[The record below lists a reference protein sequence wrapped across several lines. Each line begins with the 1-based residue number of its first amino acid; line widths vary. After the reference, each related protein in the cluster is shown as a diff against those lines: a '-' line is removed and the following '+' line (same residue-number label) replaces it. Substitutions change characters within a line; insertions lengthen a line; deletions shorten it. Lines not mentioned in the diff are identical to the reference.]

1 MNHLLIHNRLSHW
14 YEQNHRVLPWR
25 ETTDP
30 YCIWVSEVILQ
41 QTRVNQGLEYYL
53 RFINRFPDVQSL
65 AQAPEEEVLRYWQ
78 GLGYYSRA
86 RNMHRAA
93 QMIVASQ
100 MLVFTPKATQQAK
113 EVEPWLAVQFL
124 ERRYA
129 IENELIEMKRKI
141 EEEKRKQIELEEN
154 YSSYDALKSFSDW
167 YKLVYGGSISYAQVH
182 AELVVSSSSVEPFQQ
197 KLLDYGVVPSKMD
210 GPVQNSI
217 NNTNSSMLPNYQF
230 VLITGVVGVIVAVL
244 GIYYDSFGV
253 FSRRFKRFSC

>member
-93 QMIVASQ
+93 QMIVANQ
-100 MLVFTPKATQQAK
+100 MLVFTPKATLLHPDELYHRLLNLPGIGTYTAGAIASFAFNLPYPALDGN
-113 EVEPWLAVQFL
+113 VYRVLA
-124 ERRYA
+124 RR
-129 IENELIEMKRKI
+129 
-141 EEEKRKQIELEEN
+141 
-154 YSSYDALKSFSDW
+154 
-167 YKLVYGGSISYAQVH
+167 KLSI
-182 AELVVSSSSVEPFQQ
+182 LF
-197 KLLDYGVVPSKMD
+197 
-210 GPVQNSI
+210 
-217 NNTNSSMLPNYQF
+217 
-230 VLITGVVGVIVAVL
+230 
-244 GIYYDSFGV
+244 
-253 FSRRFKRFSC
+253 